1 MGSNPSPRGVDPSG
15 SAPAAPGNAPV
26 EPNTYRARDPA
37 VGSWPYRARVL
48 YSPTSATIARGIPHL
63 AGDQPYRARNP
74 ISYGA
79 AQHLHQLSF
88 RRIYP
93 TKQSLLGGGCFPC
106 RDPPM
111 EPVPIEQEPPPHKA
125 ASRRAAGQDR
135 AQGAF
140 RLAPAGHLPAGSR
153 PLNLPASHS

>member
-1 MGSNPSPRGVDPSG
+1 MGSNPSPRGADPSG
-15 SAPAAPGNAPV
+15 STPAAPGNAPV
-26 EPNTYRARDPA
+26 EPNTYRARAPA
-37 VGSWPYRARVL
+37 VGSWPL
-48 YSPTSATIARGIPHL
+48 QSPGPIQPNLGHYSMRDTAVGWR
-63 AGDQPYRARNP
+63 QPYRARNP
-74 ISYGA
+74 ISCGA
-79 AQHLHQLSF
+79 ALHLHQLSF

-93 TKQSLLGGGCFPC
+93 TEQSLLGGGCFPC

-140 RLAPAGHLPAGSR
+140 RLAPAGCLPAGSR